1 MTQNAFAAR
10 VALDSERIDVRGRAI
25 TVTLPA
31 PYGTITAYH
40 LFIVYTDK
48 HAQQFVCQGFPFDPA
63 TGQVP
68 SDSVLSSDPAGLL
81 TLGHCI
87 NFLPSNRDFIPDAP
101 SITVASGKE
110 AHKAYEC
117 FAEKTDLFN
126 SAEVPYHVITGQIAI
141 HIREPCWTLAGFRPK
156 SQVLRQSHLD
166 GIFQFLCNNWS
177 IDGDPRSKKKMR
189 YCFLYSFPSSSGACP
204 HGCSFGDLSRKRN
217 SNCSEIYC

>member
-1 MTQNAFAAR
+1 DVLILSLFLAATTSILTQNAFAAR
-10 VALDSERIDVRGRAI
+10 VALDSEKIDVRGRAI

-117 FAEKTDLFN
+117 FAEKTNLFN
-126 SAEVPYHVITGQIAI
+126 SAEVPYHVITG
-141 HIREPCWTLAGFRPK
+141 P
-156 SQVLRQSHLD
+156 
-166 GIFQFLCNNWS
+166 
-177 IDGDPRSKKKMR
+177 
-189 YCFLYSFPSSSGACP
+189 
-204 HGCSFGDLSRKRN
+204 N
-217 SNCSEIYC
+217 SNTYTRTMLDTCGIQAQKPSVTTITPGWDISIPL